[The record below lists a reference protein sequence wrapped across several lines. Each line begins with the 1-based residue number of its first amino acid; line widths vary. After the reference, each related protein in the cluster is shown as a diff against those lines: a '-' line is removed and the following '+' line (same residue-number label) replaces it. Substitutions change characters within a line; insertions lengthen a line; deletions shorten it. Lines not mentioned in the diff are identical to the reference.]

1 MNGLREIESGNGD
14 AARGQDPVVGIKD
27 LSQTGLTSLDQ
38 WIGAQCGNFGLYV
51 KKKYPKNCI
60 S

>member
-1 MNGLREIESGNGD
+1 MNGLREIKSGNED
-14 AARGQDPVVGIKD
+14 AARSQEPFVGIKD

-51 KKKYPKNCI
+51 
-60 S
+60 

>member
-1 MNGLREIESGNGD
+1 MNGLREIKSGNGD
-14 AARGQDPVVGIKD
+14 AARGQEPVVGIKG

-51 KKKYPKNCI
+51 KKNIQKFA
-60 S
+60 